1 MNKLT
6 LIFVLMITISCDP
19 VRTLIL
25 KNDTQKSRN
34 ILVYGSFI
42 TQKEKQNSIITELQ
56 KRRKKKSVFY
66 GIGAWNDVEI
76 KKFSSNID
84 SDSVL

>member
-56 KRRKKKSVFY
+56 KRRKKEKR
-66 GIGAWNDVEI
+66 ILWNWSLE
-76 KKFSSNID
+76 
-84 SDSVL
+84 